1 MLGDLLG
8 SNAEAVISYVKP
20 DTAVDYVDASVD
32 VLLDYDSKNKIL
44 YDTATISDAPALAV
58 TINIVDLVYASDLR
72 WSTYS
77 GLLNGAPFN
86 IHAILEDSSETIDPP
101 FDDVTITIS

>member
-1 MLGDLLG
+1 MIAADV
-8 SNAEAVISYVKP
+8 SYINADAEVV
-20 DTAVDYVDASVD
+20 TDYN
-32 VLLDYDSKNKIL
+32 SKNKL
-44 YDTATISDAPALAV
+44 LSDSATISDAPALAV
-58 TINIVDLVYASDLR
+58 TINIADLVYASDLR

-86 IHAILEDSSETIDPP
+86 VHAILEDSSETIDPP

>member
-1 MLGDLLG
+1 MIAAD
-8 SNAEAVISYVKP
+8 VSYVNA
-20 DTAVDYVDASVD
+20 DAEVVTDYN
-32 VLLDYDSKNKIL
+32 SKNKL
-44 YDTATISDAPALAV
+44 LSDSATISDAPGLAV
-58 TINIVDLVYASDLR
+58 TINIADLVYASDLR

-86 IHAILEDSSETIDPP
+86 VHAILEDSSETIDPP

>member
-1 MLGDLLG
+1 MIAAD
-8 SNAEAVISYVKP
+8 VSYVNA
-20 DTAVDYVDASVD
+20 DAEVVTDYN
-32 VLLDYDSKNKIL
+32 SKNKL
-44 YDTATISDAPALAV
+44 LSDSATISDAPALAV
-58 TINIVDLVYASDLR
+58 TINIADLVYASDLR

-86 IHAILEDSSETIDPP
+86 VHAILEDSSETIDPP

>member
-1 MLGDLLG
+1 MITADV
-8 SNAEAVISYVKP
+8 SYINADAEVV
-20 DTAVDYVDASVD
+20 TDYN
-32 VLLDYDSKNKIL
+32 SKNKL
-44 YDTATISDAPALAV
+44 LSDATGVISDAPALAV
-58 TINIVDLVYASDLR
+58 TINIADLVYASDLR

-86 IHAILEDSSETIDPP
+86 VHAILEDSSETIDPP